1 MSSLLSS
8 LWPLASAASHTGL
21 WTLCVSIG
29 IGALLTILAKRLNL
43 PTSALLL
50 LGGFCLGNEGLGW
63 IHSDALGDFLPI
75 VVSLAIGIILFE
87 GGLTLDLR
95 DFKQTSPV
103 IKRLLT
109 FGVLTTW
116 LGAAATVY
124 LIFDI
129 SLDFALLMGSL
140 IIVTGP
146 TVILP
151 LLRRIRI
158 QQRVANILHWEAVL
172 IDSVGVFIAIL
183 CFEWVV
189 EGGGTVALPNFMLR
203 IVFGTTTG
211 LLGGYLIYLAMRLR
225 WVPDSMING
234 FALASALLIFGLTEL
249 IKPEAG
255 LLAVTLA
262 GLIVGI
268 KKPKQLKQ
276 LKAFKAEV
284 VDLLIGLLFVLLV
297 ARLEWAAFVSFFQSG
312 GLWVLCSILLLV
324 RPVSVV
330 LSTWGTAINLR
341 ERCLLSWVAPRGI
354 VAASMASLFAI
365 SLNAKA
371 GSVGDAQLLE
381 SFVYTTIC
389 ATVLIQGLSAGF
401 LARILKL
408 QRPASSDWLILGAHR
423 FGRSLAQIFEKKLNQ
438 TAILLDTNAQNV
450 LDAQQAGLKAIH
462 CDAMEAEK
470 LYETQTQLF
479 GAGYLIA
486 LTDNIE
492 LNELLMLRW
501 ESVLGS
507 EHVFGWIPQTHSR
520 RNSRLLTQSVFEDLA
535 RPARISAEMNA
546 GERSLTMIRGNRELL
561 TKNGSIPLFV
571 QRNKQLRP
579 IYSDKNLE
587 EIIKEKDEVI
597 CLRYAN
603 SRLRRAMDLGD
614 FMRLRVDNQANLFSF
629 IVEQVVRRCPK
640 VNEQKLQAD
649 LLRQAADFPPV
660 IGNGVLMPH
669 VHSEQIEQPVCFVLS
684 LERQLQLE
692 AIADSVSLVILLLSP
707 AGDSEGHLALLSEVA
722 KLCQHVSTVEAIH
735 AVKSHY
741 DLVKLVNHEL
751 VS

>member
-1 MSSLLSS
+1 MFSDCSSLC
-8 LWPLASAASHTGL
+8 PLASASSHVGL
-21 WTLCVSIG
+21 WTLCISIG
-29 IGALLTILAKRLNL
+29 IGALLTIVAKRLNL

-50 LGGFCLGNEGLGW
+50 LGGFCLGHEGLGW
-63 IHSDALGDFLPI
+63 IHSDALGAFLPT

-109 FGVLTTW
+109 VGVLTTW
-116 LGAAATVY
+116 LGAAATIY
-124 LIFDI
+124 IIFGT

-151 LLRRIRI
+151 LLRRIRV

-203 IVFGTTTG
+203 ILFGSVSG
-211 LLGGYLIYLAMRLR
+211 LLGGYFIFLAMRLR

-234 FALASALLIFGLTEL
+234 FALASALFIFGLTEL

-268 KKPKQLKQ
+268 KKPKQLQQ

-297 ARLEWAAFVSFFQSG
+297 ARLEYAAFVAFFQQG
-312 GLWVLCSILLLV
+312 GLWVLLSIVLLV
-324 RPVSVV
+324 RPLSVV
-330 LSTWGTAINLR
+330 VSTWGTATNMR

-365 SLNAKA
+365 SLNTKENL
-371 GSVGDAQLLE
+371 VGDAQLLE

-401 LARILKL
+401 FARLLQL

-423 FGRSLAQIFEKKLNQ
+423 FGRSLAQIFEKDLNQ
-438 TAILLDTNAQNV
+438 CAILLDTNAQNIRE
-450 LDAQQAGLKAIH
+450 AQQVGLKAIH

-479 GAGYLIA
+479 GAGYLLA

-507 EHVFGWIPQTHSR
+507 DHVYGWIPQRSSR
-520 RNSRLLTQSVFEDLA
+520 RNTRLLTQSVFEDLA
-535 RPARISAEMNA
+535 RPARISAEINA
-546 GERSLTMIRGNRELL
+546 GERMLTLIRGSCRHL
-561 TKNGSIPLFV
+561 TKDGSIPLLLH
-571 QRNKQLRP
+571 RNKHLRP
-579 IYSDKNLE
+579 IYSHKDLE
-587 EIIKEKDEVI
+587 EMIKEKDEVV
-597 CLRYAN
+597 CLRYVH
-603 SRLRRAMDLGD
+603 SCLRRAMDLGE
-614 FMRLRVDNQANLFSF
+614 FKRAHVDDEARLFSLLA
-629 IVEQVVRRCPK
+629 EQAVQRCPR
-640 VNEQKLQAD
+640 VNAEKLQAD
-649 LLRQAADFPPV
+649 LLRQASEFPPF
-660 IGNGVLMPH
+660 IGNGVLVPH
-669 VHSEQIEQPVCFVLS
+669 VYSDQVKDPACFVLS
-684 LERQLQLE
+684 LGRELTVQST
-692 AIADSVSLVILLLSP
+692 ADSVSLVIFLLSP
-707 AGDSEGHLALLSEVA
+707 LGDSESHLALLSEVA
-722 KLCQHVSTVEAIH
+722 KLCQQASTVEAIKSVH
-735 AVKSHY
+735 SHY
-741 DLVKLVNHEL
+741 DLLKLVNHEL
-751 VS
+751 AG

>member
-1 MSSLLSS
+1 MCSDFLSFC
-8 LWPLASAASHTGL
+8 PLASMSSHVGL

-50 LGGFCLGNEGLGW
+50 LGGFCLGHEGLGW
-63 IHSDALGDFLPI
+63 IHADALGDFLPI
-75 VVSLAIGIILFE
+75 VVSMAIGIILFE

-109 FGVLTTW
+109 VGVLTTW
-116 LGAAATVY
+116 LAAAATVY
-124 LIFDI
+124 IIFGT
-129 SLDFALLMGSL
+129 SLDFALLMSSL

-151 LLRRIRI
+151 LLRRIRV

-172 IDSVGVFIAIL
+172 IDAVGVFIAIL

-203 IVFGTTTG
+203 IVFGSVMG
-211 LLGGYLIYLAMRLR
+211 LLGGYCIYLALRLR
-225 WVPDSMING
+225 WVPDSMVNG
-234 FALASALLIFGLTEL
+234 FALASALFIFGLTEL

-262 GLIVGI
+262 GLIIGI

-297 ARLEWAAFVSFFQSG
+297 ARLEWSAFVSFFQKG
-312 GLWVLCSILLLV
+312 GLWVLLSILLFV
-324 RPVSVV
+324 RPLSVV
-330 LSTWGTAINLR
+330 VSSWGTAINLR
-341 ERCLLSWVAPRGI
+341 ERVLLSWVAPRGI

-365 SLNAKA
+365 SLDSKA
-371 GSVGDAQLLE
+371 SPVGDAQLLE

-401 LARILKL
+401 FARFLKL

-423 FGRSLAQIFEKKLNQ
+423 FGRSLAQVFEKDLNQ
-438 TAILLDTNAQNV
+438 SAILLDTNAQNV
-450 LDAQQAGLKAIH
+450 HEAQQAGLKAIH

-470 LYETQTQLF
+470 LYETQNQLF
-479 GAGYLIA
+479 GAGYVIA

-501 ESVLGS
+501 EAVLGS
-507 EHVFGWIPQTHSR
+507 DHVFGWIPQTSSR
-520 RNSRLLTQSVFEDLA
+520 RNTRLLTQSVFEDLA
-535 RPARISAEMNA
+535 RPARISAEINA
-546 GERSLTMIRGNRELL
+546 GERTLALIRGNRKLL
-561 TKNGSIPLFV
+561 TQDGLIPLFLL
-571 QRNKQLRP
+571 RNKHLRP
-579 IYSDKNLE
+579 VYSHKDLE
-587 EIIKEKDEVI
+587 EMIKDKDEVI
-597 CLRYAN
+597 CLRYNN
-603 SRLRRAMDLGD
+603 SRLRRAMDLGE
-614 FMRLRVDNQANLFSF
+614 FKRVLIDDEMGLHSLLAEQA
-629 IVEQVVRRCPK
+629 
-640 VNEQKLQAD
+640 
-649 LLRQAADFPPV
+649 LLRFPKINLEKLKVDLSRQASEFPPL

-669 VHSEQIEQPVCFVLS
+669 VYSDQVKDSVCFVLS
-684 LERQLQLE
+684 LERELNLQ
-692 AIADSVSLVILLLSP
+692 ATADSVSLVIF
-707 AGDSEGHLALLSEVA
+707 
-722 KLCQHVSTVEAIH
+722 
-735 AVKSHY
+735 
-741 DLVKLVNHEL
+741 
-751 VS
+751 

>member
-1 MSSLLSS
+1 MSSLLFS

-50 LGGFCLGNEGLGW
+50 LGGFCLGHEGLGW
-63 IHSDALGDFLPI
+63 IQSDALGDLLPI

-109 FGVLTTW
+109 IGVLTTL

-124 LIFDI
+124 LIFEI

-211 LLGGYLIYLAMRLR
+211 LFGGYLIYLAMRLR

-535 RPARISAEMNA
+535 RPACISAEMNA

-571 QRNKQLRP
+571 HRNKQLCP

-614 FMRLRVDNQANLFSF
+614 FMRLRVDDQANLFSF

-692 AIADSVSLVILLLSP
+692 AIADSVSLVIFLLSP
-707 AGDSEGHLALLSEVA
+707 AGDSEGYLALLSEVA
-722 KLCQHVSTVEAIH
+722 KLCQHASTVEAMH
-735 AVKSHY
+735 AVQSHY
-741 DLVKLVNHEL
+741 DLVKLVNYEL